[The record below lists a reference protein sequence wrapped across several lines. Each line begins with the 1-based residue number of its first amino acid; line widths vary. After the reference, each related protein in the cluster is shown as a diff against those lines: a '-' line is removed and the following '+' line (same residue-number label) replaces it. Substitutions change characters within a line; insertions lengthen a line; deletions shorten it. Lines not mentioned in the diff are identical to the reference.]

1 MGEGLVPI
9 LLVFDGVY
17 GGAGSGRQ
25 TVLEL
30 GVLKK
35 GEIVLLILLTLNSTF
50 LLFALQNT
58 TDLAE
63 HY

>member
-17 GGAGSGRQ
+17 GGAGPGRQ

-50 LLFALQNT
+50 LLLNLQNT